1 MTRKVNGTPKAITI
15 AEKRLLIAFTILTE
29 ETMNATLRCGK
40 CGNDFVVTGCNI
52 ARAGMK
58 CPVADCGFPNSILQM
73 LENFYGSTLMKL
85 IKQDVEFMHR
95 AKVNDNYPYL
105 LARTEQFVQAAI
117 DAVVEF
123 AAKKAKAEAA

>member
-1 MTRKVNGTPKAITI
+1 
-15 AEKRLLIAFTILTE
+15 
-29 ETMNATLRCGK
+29 
-40 CGNDFVVTGCNI
+40 
-52 ARAGMK
+52 
-58 CPVADCGFPNSILQM
+58 M